1 MSVYES
7 NLTALFHTN
16 PDFASQI
23 NGFEGNKQYEIFMD
37 SNTESLNLVNTQTYT
52 PLYSDSPQK
61 TVEAQKIIFEMFR
74 EYPYLNFF
82 GLGNGVLLKYLL
94 DNSKHKRI
102 LIVEPDAE
110 IAYIVLN
117 MIDFSQ
123 AIESGR
129 LVLLQADSVDFPIV
143 ADLFKEMDEHRYARV
158 YDMHMMTPFYEL
170 FAEQMHRANQMI
182 IETLHHMVKSSGNDA
197 IDALVGMKHH
207 FANLPTLIKTPTFV
221 NLVKKAKTTDI
232 AILVSAGPSLA
243 KQLPLLKEA
252 APYVTIFAVDAV
264 FPILAKNGIKPDV
277 VFSIERVKESAKFFK
292 ETPKEAYKDVIIGL
306 SSLQHQEVVRSIK
319 GGTVQMSMRPFGYM
333 EFTGPKEWGF
343 VGIGMSSA
351 NMAYESIYHAGFK
364 TCVLIGQDLAYGKD
378 GSSHSS
384 GHIFGTDEVK
394 HNDGDI
400 WIEGYGGEEKVRTNE
415 VWTLFRKFFEKD
427 VDAAKQRM
435 QTINA
440 TEGGARIY
448 GTVETPFRDVV
459 APFLKKK
466 QRKKSIHLDQLN
478 SNIQNRVAEQTK
490 ERTEHLQA
498 YVVERKEE
506 VETLFLDVANI
517 CEYLDANEKVDLL
530 VLDNLFDRIQK
541 FRAYIDDEYFEG
553 VIWNIAQSMLMVQ
566 ELDLAAI
573 EVHAV
578 NNEEERHQKL
588 IDLIRGYRV
597 WLFSLA
603 GAISAILNAV
613 DMGIE
618 MSIDFNAIEVIRIYV
633 DDEEINTLHVSHDD
647 PLMNNLFDIKQMC
660 IEYVLDEEHSD
671 IVDKVKFYYS
681 NEVQSFKAEL
691 YMPAKNDMHF
701 SEFAFKNSLESTL
714 DTKRLENIHGK
725 NKVGFLAVEENL
737 QDNEF
742 MDYFIVLLSKLPEI
756 TLNVFC
762 LNDSNKILVEDFFV
776 NVLDR
781 VQIIIVSSIYEFDKY
796 VDIYFSSQKS
806 AIDYSLV
813 NIFKLY
819 SNIATIQYN
828 KDAKALTIANVI
840 ELHKSRCKPL
850 VKNQSACHALLQDP
864 IYFGYSREDL
874 IENHYS
880 VHRLLYQ
887 KFVGKVE
894 DNDNLYD
901 LLYFRVVEKLM
912 ENTQFRDVYIK
923 YMRDEKI
930 YMSGK

>member
-16 PDFASQI
+16 PDFAAQI
-23 NGFEGNKQYEIFMD
+23 NSFEGNNQYEIFMD
-37 SNTESLNLVNTQTYT
+37 SNTESLNLVNKQTYT
-52 PLYSDSPQK
+52 PLYSDSPQQ

-94 DNSKHKRI
+94 DNPKHKRI
-102 LIVEPDAE
+102 LVIEPDAE

-129 LVLLQADSVDFPIV
+129 LVLLHAQNVDFPIV

-158 YDMHMMTPFYEL
+158 YDMHVMTPFYEV
-170 FAEQMHRANQMI
+170 FAEQMHRTNQI
-182 IETLHHMVKSSGNDA
+182 ILETLHHMVKSSGNDA
-197 IDALVGMKHH
+197 IDALIGMKHH

-221 NLVKKAKTTDI
+221 NLVQKAKTTDI

-252 APYVTIFAVDAV
+252 APYVTIFVVDAV
-264 FPILAKNGIKPDV
+264 FPILVKNGIKPDV
-277 VFSIERVKESAKFFK
+277 VFSIERVEETANFFK
-292 ETPKEAYKDVIIGL
+292 QTPKEAYKNVVIAL
-306 SSLQHQEVVRSIK
+306 SSLQHQEVVKSIK

-333 EFTGPKEWGF
+333 EFSGPKEWGF

-351 NMAYESIYHAGFK
+351 NMAYETIYHAGFK
-364 TCVLIGQDLAYGKD
+364 TCVLIGQDLSYGKD

-394 HNDGDI
+394 HKDGDI
-400 WIEGYGGEEKVRTNE
+400 WIEGYGGVEKVRTNE

-466 QRKKSIHLDQLN
+466 QRKKTIHLDQLN

-490 ERTEHLQA
+490 ERTEYLQA

-506 VETLFLDVANI
+506 VETLFLDVAHI
-517 CEYLDANEKVDLL
+517 CEYLDANEKVDHL
-530 VLDNLFDRIQK
+530 VLENLFDRIQK

-633 DDEEINTLHVSHDD
+633 DDKEINTLHVSHDD
-647 PLMNNLFDIKQMC
+647 ALMNNIFDIKQMC
-660 IEYVLDEEHSD
+660 IDYASDEKNKAIANEL
-671 IVDKVKFYYS
+671 KFYYS
-681 NEVQSFKAEL
+681 DKAQSFKNEV
-691 YMPAKNDMHF
+691 YMPKRNDMHF
-701 SEFAFKNSLESTL
+701 NEFAFNNSLESTV
-714 DTKRLENIHGK
+714 DKKRLKGLYEK
-725 NKVGFLAVEENL
+725 DTMGFLATEENL
-737 QDNEF
+737 NDKEF
-742 MDYFIVLLSKLPEI
+742 MDYIKELMVRFAQLRFRAFYINESEKKIVEEKFSKLELCCVTDIRNLSANVEI
-756 TLNVFC
+756 FISNRAVQINAIKVEMALSYSDSVF
-762 LNDSNKILVEDFFV
+762 ILVYDPRILKMNLRDFDLLCQK
-776 NVLDR
+776 NYNPYISDYEALGLKGNYQSSPIKTVLFELFKKKEEEF
-781 VQIIIVSSIYEFDKY
+781 EFDILSVK
-796 VDIYFSSQKS
+796 
-806 AIDYSLV
+806 DYYDQLIMEALMNRENKKV
-813 NIFKLY
+813 LIKAYQLY
-819 SNIATIQYN
+819 
-828 KDAKALTIANVI
+828 L
-840 ELHKSRCKPL
+840 
-850 VKNQSACHALLQDP
+850 
-864 IYFGYSREDL
+864 
-874 IENHYS
+874 NHN
-880 VHRLLYQ
+880 
-887 KFVGKVE
+887 F
-894 DNDNLYD
+894 
-901 LLYFRVVEKLM
+901 
-912 ENTQFRDVYIK
+912 T
-923 YMRDEKI
+923 
-930 YMSGK
+930 